1 MKEVPMAP
9 LRKVIGRL
17 LQELWDGRMNLDEYE
32 RRVAEASD
40 RQQPLEL
47 GMGAAMPD
55 AAPANTA
62 AERSLE

>member
-1 MKEVPMAP
+1 MEP

-17 LQELWDGRMNLDEYE
+17 IRELWDGRMSLDEYE

-55 AAPANTA
+55 AGAANTSL
-62 AERSLE
+62 ERSPK